1 MNVCHKSCVT
11 ELFVP
16 AGAAFSVVVS
26 FLIRCTLSNHHW
38 NYAVGI
44 ARNLVEAVGVMY
56 VRIKTEKV
64 NESRMIDRRPGVFY
78 N

>member
-26 FLIRCTLSNHHW
+26 FFIRCTLGNHHW
-38 NYAVGI
+38 NYAVDI
-44 ARNLVEAVGVMY
+44 ARNLVQAVGVMC
-56 VRIKTEKV
+56 VGIKTEKV
-64 NESRMIDRRPGVFY
+64 NESRMIDRRPRVFY